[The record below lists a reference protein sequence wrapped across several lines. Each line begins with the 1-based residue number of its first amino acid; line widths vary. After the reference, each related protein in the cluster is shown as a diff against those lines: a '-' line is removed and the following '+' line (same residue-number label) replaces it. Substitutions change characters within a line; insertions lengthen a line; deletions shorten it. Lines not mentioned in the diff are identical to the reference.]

1 MEWLQ
6 RIAARS
12 IGRRTE
18 NNDIPHPGRKR
29 MDFGLKGK
37 TAIVAGASRGIGKAI
52 ALELAREGV
61 DMVVVSRSKDALEAA
76 ATEISGATG
85 RKVIPMACD
94 VTSRKEVDRMVDN
107 AAEAL
112 GGLNILVN
120 SASLPG
126 GSPNAIGAIETVVD
140 EDFLQDF
147 NIKYMGALRCARA
160 AIPHMKKAGWGRII
174 NISGTNAR
182 TPGNLSG
189 GARNVSLVHFTR
201 TLALQLG
208 RDGITVNCIH
218 PGTTRTERTAVQM
231 AERSAKL
238 GIPPAEIEKQD
249 FAPDAPRTN
258 AIGRMVDASEVAYV
272 AVFLASQQACALTG
286 ELLVANGGAGK
297 GVWY

>member
-1 MEWLQ
+1 
-6 RIAARS
+6 
-12 IGRRTE
+12 
-18 NNDIPHPGRKR
+18 
-29 MDFGLKGK
+29 MDFGLTDK
-37 TAIVAGASRGIGKAI
+37 TAIVAGGSKGIGKAI

-61 DMVVVSRSKDALEAA
+61 DMVITSRTAGPLEETAK
-76 ATEISGATG
+76 EIAGETG
-85 RKVIPMACD
+85 RKIIPMACD
-94 VTSRKEVDRMVDN
+94 VTDRKAVDAMVNN

-112 GGLNILVN
+112 GSLNILIN
-120 SASLPG
+120 SASAPG
-126 GSPNAIGAIETVVD
+126 GSPSAIGPIAGILD
-140 EDFLQDF
+140 EEVLDDF
-147 NIKYMGALRCARA
+147 NTKYMGALRCARA
-160 AIPHMKKAGWGRII
+160 AIPHMQKAGFGRII

>member
-1 MEWLQ
+1 
-6 RIAARS
+6 
-12 IGRRTE
+12 
-18 NNDIPHPGRKR
+18 

-37 TAIVAGASRGIGKAI
+37 KAIVAGGSRGIGKAI
-52 ALELAREGV
+52 AIELAREGV
-61 DMVVVSRSKDALEAA
+61 DVVIALASKESLEAA
-76 ATEISGATG
+76 AKEISGATG
-85 RKVIPMACD
+85 RTVIPMVCD
-94 VTSRKEVDRMVDN
+94 VTNRQDVERMVDN

-112 GGLNILVN
+112 GGLDILVN

-126 GSPNAIGAIETVVD
+126 GSPNAIGAIETID
-140 EDFLQDF
+140 DDAFLDDF

-189 GARNVSLVHFTR
+189 GARNASLVHFTR
-201 TLALQLG
+201 TLAMQLG

-218 PGTTRTERTAVQM
+218 PGMTRTERTARVL

-238 GIPPAEIEKQD
+238 GIPPEEIEKQD
-249 FAPDAPRTN
+249 YAPDAPRTN

-272 AVFLASQQACALTG
+272 AVFLASNQACAVTG
-286 ELLVANGGAGK
+286 ELLIPNGGAGK